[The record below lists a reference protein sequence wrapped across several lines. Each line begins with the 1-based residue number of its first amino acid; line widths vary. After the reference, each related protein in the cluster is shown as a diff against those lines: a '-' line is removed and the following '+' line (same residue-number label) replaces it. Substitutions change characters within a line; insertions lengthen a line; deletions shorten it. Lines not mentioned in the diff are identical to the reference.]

1 MEEEKTMLIQMSVL
15 VFRMERWRERTK
27 KEQGYNYLAGTGV
40 EDGLNLPWIFLLNT
54 ISLSRISRSP

>member
-1 MEEEKTMLIQMSVL
+1 MLIQMSVL

-27 KEQGYNYLAGTGV
+27 KEQGYNYLVGTGV